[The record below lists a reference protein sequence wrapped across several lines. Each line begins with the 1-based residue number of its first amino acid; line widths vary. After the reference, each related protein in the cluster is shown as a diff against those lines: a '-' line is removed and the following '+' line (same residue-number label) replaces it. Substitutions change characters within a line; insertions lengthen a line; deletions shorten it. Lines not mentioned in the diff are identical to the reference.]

1 MPRGQLTE
9 PRKAYAVRDLAALGT
24 KPTEISTLTN
34 IPVSTIKEI
43 ILGHNG
49 WAERL
54 KDSSFAK
61 YRSVRKRQLQAASL
75 ELSSRLLDHAGLNLN
90 TTSPY
95 QAVGMYGILRDK
107 ERLDAGEAT
116 ANVEVHAKHEIV
128 GSEIALASLMQS
140 MGLDAAKVMGYVPT
154 VVIPND
160 DEVDVEVEVN
170 AESNIDGHG
179 DDGHDNKGHGEE
191 DSTSNTSDA

>member
-9 PRKAYAVRDLAALGT
+9 PRKAYAVRDLAALGI
-24 KPTEISTLTN
+24 KPTEISATTS

-54 KDSSFAK
+54 KDPSFAK
-61 YRSVRKRQLQAASL
+61 YRSARKRQLQAASL

-116 ANVEVHAKHEIV
+116 ANVEVHATHEIV

-140 MGLDAAKVMGYVPT
+140 MG
-154 VVIPND
+154 
-160 DEVDVEVEVN
+160 
-170 AESNIDGHG
+170 
-179 DDGHDNKGHGEE
+179 
-191 DSTSNTSDA
+191 

>member
-1 MPRGQLTE
+1 MPRGQRTE
-9 PRKAYAVRDLAALGT
+9 PRKAYMVRDLAAMG
-24 KPTEISTLTN
+24 KGPTEIAEQIGLPYSTT
-34 IPVSTIKEI
+34 EDI
-43 ILGHNG
+43 ILGQNG

-54 KDSSFAK
+54 KDPSFAK
-61 YRSVRKRQLQAASL
+61 YRSARKRQLQAASL

-116 ANVEVHAKHEIV
+116 ANVEVYAKHEIV

-140 MGLDAAKVMGYVPT
+140 MGLDAAKVMGYLPT
-154 VVIPND
+154 VVIP
-160 DEVDVEVEVN
+160 DEHGDVEVEVN
-170 AESNIDGHG
+170 AESNIDGH
-179 DDGHDNKGHGEE
+179 DDVDSNAKGHGEE